1 MVSQRTEQ
9 LEFLWY
15 WFQAFLVY
23 SEIITVPKASSNISF
38 EKHICGVITLVI
50 TSLQCC
56 LKCCIFMGIKI
67 TQVMETLNANTL
79 KQIKNDLVNN
89 VNKIPYQALLK
100 WTRRLRRWQ
109 VCQSLQTVTSGINGV
124 GFNITPTLPLSSSHP
139 YSVIADLDL

>member
-1 MVSQRTEQ
+1 MVWW
-9 LEFLWY
+9 FLRERSNWNFYGIDFRLSWY
-15 WFQAFLVY
+15 TLK

-67 TQVMETLNANTL
+67 TQVTETLNANTL

-100 WTRRLRRWQ
+100 
-109 VCQSLQTVTSGINGV
+109 
-124 GFNITPTLPLSSSHP
+124 
-139 YSVIADLDL
+139 